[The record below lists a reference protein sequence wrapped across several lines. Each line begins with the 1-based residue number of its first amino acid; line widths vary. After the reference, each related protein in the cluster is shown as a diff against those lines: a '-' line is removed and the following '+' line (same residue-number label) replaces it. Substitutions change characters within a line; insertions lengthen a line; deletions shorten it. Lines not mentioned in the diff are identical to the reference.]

1 MKTLLVTF
9 VYPLITEFLKEF
21 FSSLDKQ
28 TIKDFDTLVFSDKFN
43 EELSLYSYSGEV
55 IKNIENLSISKVRKY
70 IIEYALKKE
79 YDLLIFCDADDIM
92 KEDRVEKLIT
102 DYKKTNGEF
111 GFYYNNLYTLEEKK
125 DFYKGNLPNQVNSES
140 KLEKYNFLGM
150 SHTAINLKLTKD
162 IWKDFKVT
170 DDVIAFDWYMHSY
183 ILSKGFKGIKVDTI
197 TYYRIYENNIAGDTN
212 ILNEKKLEI
221 GLRVKKAHYKIMS
234 NIDKKFKKNYNEI
247 EELGKKIENR
257 EFKENYIKLINE
269 KFCKNVFWW
278 ENIKTIDEIERVE

>member
-1 MKTLLVTF
+1 MKVLLVSY
-9 VYPLITEFLKEF
+9 VYPLIESFLKDF
-21 FSSLDKQ
+21 FNSLNNQTVKIDYLIYLDKF
-28 TIKDFDTLVFSDKFN
+28 DF
-43 EELSLYSYSGEV
+43 E
-55 IKNIENLSISKVRKY
+55 IKNYNFFEYTEKNTKNLSIPALRKY
-70 IIEYALKKE
+70 TIDSAIKKE

-140 KLEKYNFLGM
+140 ELEKYNFLGM

-183 ILSKGFKGIKVDTI
+183 ILSKGFKGVKVDTV
-197 TYYRIYENNIAGDTN
+197 TYYRIYENNIAGNTN

-221 GLRVKKAHYKIMS
+221 GINVKKTHYKIMS
-234 NIDKKFKKNYNEI
+234 NIDEKFKRNYSKI
-247 EELGKKIENR
+247 EELEKKIENR

-269 KFCKNVFWW
+269 IFFENVFWW
-278 ENIKTIDEIERVE
+278 GNIKTLDEIERVE